1 MAIEKTGIP
10 SASEAFTFPLTHPTI
25 SKTKAQARCN
35 IKRDAG
41 WTRADKTG
49 NQYYCLFFA
58 RGCCPYG
65 YECNYLHQLPHPA
78 KKGPET
84 AKDSFGRDKF
94 ADYRDDMGGVG
105 SFQRENRTLYIGR
118 IKETGP
124 GPETEEIVQRHFAEW
139 GEIDR
144 SEYFC
149 SWLSNGLPDRY
160 LSSARSPV
168 P

>member
-1 MAIEKTGIP
+1 MSLAVHP
-10 SASEAFTFPLTHPTI
+10 AFYSYPTN
-25 SKTKAQARCN
+25 SKTKAQTRCN

-65 YECNYLHQLPHPA
+65 YECNYLHQLPHPV

-84 AKDSFGRDKF
+84 AKDCFGRDKF

-105 SFQRENRTLYIGR
+105 SFQRENRTLYLGR

-124 GPETEEIVQRHFAEW
+124 GPETEEIVRRHSVEW

-144 SEYFC
+144 SEC
-149 SWLSNGLPDRY
+149 LRCWASNRQHT
-160 LSSARSPV
+160 
-168 P
+168 